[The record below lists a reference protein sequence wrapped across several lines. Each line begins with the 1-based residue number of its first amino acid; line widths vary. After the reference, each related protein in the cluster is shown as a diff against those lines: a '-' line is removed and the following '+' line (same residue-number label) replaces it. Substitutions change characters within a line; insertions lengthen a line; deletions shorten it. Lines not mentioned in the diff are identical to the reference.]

1 MSVFPAPSD
10 EDPQKPQ
17 KLLTRANASEQW
29 KDTIARLTLGWYWR
43 QDTEFR
49 FVEVG
54 SNIGQLLAA
63 PQSWIGR
70 TRWERPNLMPE
81 SFWDTHRTLLQT
93 HSAFTDLEYE
103 VADPVD
109 PSRTIWMRI
118 SGEPLHD
125 AKGRFTGYH
134 GFGWEVTDRKRAELE
149 LRQSEARFRDFAA
162 SLSDWLWETDED
174 LNYIWLS
181 DSMSHIT
188 SKPLTNY
195 LGQPMDRWHYEQ
207 GTDLR
212 AAYEVQRAIKNHE
225 PFSGFVLCT
234 NEPGHPLWIS
244 KSGVPYFDAQGRFRG
259 YRGVSRD
266 VTVRQQSEAAL
277 REREQRFATIFQQ
290 SPVGIVEWDA
300 VFGVQQW
307 NAAAERIF
315 GWTREE
321 MVGQPARKLMPPQL
335 QPQLDEIH
343 SQLMNGHQQQQNVMQ
358 NLHKDGRV
366 VICAWFNSAVR
377 NEQGQPVGILSIV
390 EDVTAQKITAER
402 IEHLA
407 RHDALTQLPNRAYL
421 MDLLNAALEEARGIG
436 RPLAVLMLNMDRFK
450 LVNDALGPTVGD
462 QLLHSVAQRL
472 REAVPADSTV
482 ARLGSDEFAIVLNDG
497 DANSAQELGEKV
509 RRALAPPHRI
519 DRHDVPC
526 TPSIGVA
533 LYPLDGTDAVALLG
547 NADAAMTR
555 AKAMGRNNMRFF
567 SASLRQAVAEQLELE
582 FDLRQALARGELLLH
597 YQPQVDAMTAAMVG
611 AEALLRWQHPTRGM
625 IGPNVFIP
633 IAESSGLIVDIG
645 AWVLDEACRQ
655 LRQWHDEGLA
665 GLTMAV
671 NLSAHQVRDASL
683 VPHVAKVLNQHG
695 LDGSDLELELTE
707 SVAMGDPDA
716 TIEVLHHLRELGVQ
730 LSIDDFGTGY
740 SSLSYL
746 KLLPIHRLKLDRS
759 FVKDIETD
767 PNDAAICS
775 ATIALAHKLKLSVVA
790 EGVET
795 ELQRNYLLG
804 NGCDYLQGYL
814 FSAPAPAKD
823 IAQFASAHRRAAG
836 RAVSGRR

>member
-1 MSVFPAPSD
+1 MTTAD
-10 EDPQKPQ
+10 ADAEH
-17 KLLTRANASEQW
+17 W
-29 KDTIARLTLGWYWR
+29 KDTVSRLTLGWYWR
-43 QDTEFR
+43 QDTDFR
-49 FVEVG
+49 FLEVG
-54 SNIGQLLAA
+54 PNIAKVVDS
-63 PQSWIGR
+63 PDTWIGR
-70 TRWERPNLMPE
+70 TRWERPNLMPDA
-81 SFWDTHRTLLQT
+81 FWRAHREQLQT
-93 HSAFTDLEYE
+93 HRAFSDLEYE
-103 VADPVD
+103 CADPAHAG
-109 PSRTIWMRI
+109 RTIWIRI
-118 SGEPLHD
+118 SGEPLRD
-125 AKGRFTGYH
+125 AQGRFAGYH
-134 GFGWEVTDRKRAELE
+134 GFGWEVTAAKSTELE
-149 LRQSEARFRDFAA
+149 LRHSEARFRDFAA
-162 SLSDWLWETDED
+162 SLSDWLWETDEQ

-181 DSMSHIT
+181 ESILRVT
-188 SKPLTNY
+188 GKPAESF
-195 LGQPMDRWHYEQ
+195 LGQPIDRWHYEP

-212 AAYEVQRAIKNHE
+212 AAQEVQRALQRRE
-225 PFSGFVLCT
+225 PFSGFVFRT
-234 NEPGHPLWIS
+234 NDPGHPLWIS

-259 YRGVSRD
+259 YRGVNRD
-266 VTVRQQSEAAL
+266 VSLRHHSEAAL

-300 VFGVQQW
+300 VAGVQQW

-321 MVGQPARKLMPPQL
+321 MMGQPARKLMPSQL

-343 SQLMNGHQQQQNVMQ
+343 RALMDGHQQQQSVMQ
-358 NLHKDGRV
+358 NQHKDGRV
-366 VICAWFNSAVR
+366 LICSWFNSAVR
-377 NEQGQPVGILSIV
+377 DAQGQPVGILSIV
-390 EDVTAQKITAER
+390 EDVTAQKVTAER

-421 MDLLNAALEEARGIG
+421 MDLLEAALEEARGIG
-436 RPLAVLMLNMDRFK
+436 RPLAVMVVNMDRFK
-450 LVNDALGPTVGD
+450 LVNDALGHTVGD

-472 REAVPADSTV
+472 RETVPPDSTV
-482 ARLGSDEFAIVLNDG
+482 ARLGGDEFAIVLRDDG
-497 DANSAQELGEKV
+497 DANGAQELGEKL
-509 RRALAPPHRI
+509 RRALALPHRI

-533 LYPLDGTDAVALLG
+533 LYPLDGTDALALLG

-555 AKAMGRNNMRFF
+555 AKALGRNNMRFF

-582 FDLRQALARGELLLH
+582 FDLRQAQARCELLLH
-597 YQPQVDAMTAAMVG
+597 YQPQVDAMTGAMVG
-611 AEALLRWQHPTRGM
+611 AEALLRWNHPVRGL
-625 IGPNVFIP
+625 IGPATFIP

-655 LRQWHDEGLA
+655 LRQWHDQGLK
-665 GLTMAV
+665 GVTMAV
-671 NLSAHQVRDASL
+671 NLSAHQLRDASL
-683 VPHVAKVLNQHG
+683 VPHVARVLHRHG
-695 LDGSDLELELTE
+695 LQGGDLELELTE
-707 SVAMGDPDA
+707 SMAMEDPDA
-716 TIEVLHHLRELGVQ
+716 TIEVLQQLRELGVQ

-775 ATIALAHKLKLSVVA
+775 ATIALAHKLKLTVVA

-814 FSAPAPAKD
+814 FSAPATAPE
-823 IAQFASAHRRAAG
+823 IAQFAAMHRRATG